1 MLNLAANPAD
11 QTLVSQHLLHTFVLT
26 RRRSRLRGH
35 ADEKAKRAD
44 PAKHGREITVFYMR
58 SQIRKTS

>member
-11 QTLVSQHLLHTFVLT
+11 QTLVSQHSLHILVLT
-26 RRRSRLRGH
+26 MRRSRLRGH

-44 PAKHGREITVFYMR
+44 PAQHGREITVFYMR
-58 SQIRKTS
+58 SQINKAS